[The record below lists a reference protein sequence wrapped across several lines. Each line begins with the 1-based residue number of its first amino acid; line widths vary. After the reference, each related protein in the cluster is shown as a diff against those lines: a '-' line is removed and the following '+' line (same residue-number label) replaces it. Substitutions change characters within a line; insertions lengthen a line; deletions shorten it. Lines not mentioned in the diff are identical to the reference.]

1 MTLETALQTLSET
14 ERFFIMATNQEE
26 IELNRD
32 VTATLIPHGEEF
44 NLSRGEKVTI
54 THRLGGNFTVMT
66 LQGMYRIAA
75 KDADALGEA
84 ASDSQKKPV
93 DSNAKPAE
101 VDEIR
106 ENLKSVFDPE
116 IPVNVVDLG
125 LIYRI
130 EIEEIKEKGR
140 VVFVDLTLTAP
151 GCGMGPVIAD
161 DVKGKVLELP
171 GVDEAEVEIVW
182 DPPWTQ
188 DLISEEGKMELGLI

>member
-1 MTLETALQTLSET
+1 MRLETALQILSET
-14 ERFFIMATNQEE
+14 DRFFIMATNQEE

-130 EIEEIKEKGR
+130 EIEEINEKGR